1 MSHFVFTNK
10 AMCFVALTGPCFRP
24 ATANAEVRSVAVGYG
39 SYCSWSIMARS
50 SSSHRRSKTIVEFV
64 DVLKDCKM
72 TIMVRNIDDN

>member
-1 MSHFVFTNK
+1 VNHFVFTNK
-10 AMCFVALTGPCFRP
+10 AMCFVALAGPCFRP
-24 ATANAEVRSVAVGYG
+24 ATENAEVRSG

-50 SSSHRRSKTIVEFV
+50 SSSHRRSKTIGEFV